1 MLLQVVSI
9 VSLIAAGGFAAI
21 AWRLSRQEQRRSAA
35 RVAALA
41 EAIDGETP
49 APVDVPGDG
58 VAVHPEFLTPQRS
71 APATRI
77 LLKIALGFA
86 AGVALIVAVTM
97 VGAHHHEAVTATA
110 ADNASLELLSMRPER
125 EGDTLT
131 VTGLVRNAGS
141 GAVQHLTAVVLT
153 FDRNSNFIASGRAP
167 LDFVTL
173 GPGDESPFRVS
184 VPNVGDVGRYR
195 VSFRTEAGVVTHVD
209 KRHQLLAK
217 K

>member
-1 MLLQVVSI
+1 MLLQVVSV
-9 VSLIAAGGFAAI
+9 VSLLAAAGFAALS
-21 AWRLSRQEQRRSAA
+21 WRLSREEQRRSAA

-41 EAIDGETP
+41 DAIDAEMP
-49 APVDVPGDG
+49 IADVAAAGVSAVQPG
-58 VAVHPEFLTPQRS
+58 FLTPQRS

-77 LLKIALGFA
+77 FMKIALVFA
-86 AGVALIVAVTM
+86 AGVALIIAVAM
-97 VGAHHHEAVTATA
+97 VGAHHHEAVTAPA
-110 ADNASLELLSMRPER
+110 AGNASLELLSMRPVR

-167 LDFVTL
+167 LDFVRL

-184 VPNVGDVGRYR
+184 VPDVADVSRYR
-195 VSFRTEAGVVTHVD
+195 VSFRTETGVVTHVD
-209 KRHQLLAK
+209 KRQPLLAK

>member
-1 MLLQVVSI
+1 MLLQVVSV
-9 VSLIAAGGFAAI
+9 VSLLAAAGFAALS
-21 AWRLSRQEQRRSAA
+21 WRLSREEQRRSAA

-41 EAIDGETP
+41 DAIDAEMP
-49 APVDVPGDG
+49 IADVAAAGVSAVQPG
-58 VAVHPEFLTPQRS
+58 FLTPQRS

-77 LLKIALGFA
+77 FMKIALAFA

-97 VGAHHHEAVTATA
+97 IGAHHREAVATTS
-110 ADNASLELLSMRPER
+110 DHASLELLSMRHER

-153 FDRNSNFIASGRAP
+153 FDRNSNFVASGRAP
-167 LDFVTL
+167 LDFITL

-195 VSFRTEAGVVTHVD
+195 VSFRTEAGVVTHID
-209 KRHQLLAK
+209 KRQQLLAK
-217 K
+217 R